1 MRVVARTSHLS
12 GDITMK
18 DSQTLLLQRHL
29 AQGKPITPIG
39 ALAKWGCF
47 RLGAR
52 IHELRKQ
59 RFPIVTTLVK
69 RGRSRFASYRIDRSK
84 S

>member
-1 MRVVARTSHLS
+1 MNT
-12 GDITMK
+12 
-18 DSQTLLLQRHL
+18 DSQRFQIQRHL

-52 IHELRKQ
+52 IHELRKL
-59 RFPIVTTLVK
+59 RFPIKTTMVRDGK
-69 RGRSRFASYRIDRSK
+69 KVFASYRIQTRGK

>member
-1 MRVVARTSHLS
+1 MST
-12 GDITMK
+12 
-18 DSQTLLLQRHL
+18 DSIRIQLQRHL

-52 IHELRKQ
+52 IYELRKQ
-59 RFPIVTTLVK
+59 RFPIKTTMV
-69 RGRSRFASYRIDRSK
+69 REGRKVYASYRIDRSK

>member
-1 MRVVARTSHLS
+1 MNTE
-12 GDITMK
+12 
-18 DSQTLLLQRHL
+18 SQLLNIQRHL